1 MCMVRIEILM
11 VELIRLKLSGMF
23 YHVDWYAVTDT
34 LEAYVA
40 SKFRV
45 SSIISLSPK
54 QTYKKMT
61 FLYLY
66 QYLLIR
72 ALYFFYIEYF

>member
-1 MCMVRIEILM
+1 MRIVGFKILT

-23 YHVDWYAVTDT
+23 YHIDCYAVTDT

-45 SSIISLSPK
+45 SSTISLSPK
-54 QTYKKMT
+54 QT
-61 FLYLY
+61 
-66 QYLLIR
+66 
-72 ALYFFYIEYF
+72 